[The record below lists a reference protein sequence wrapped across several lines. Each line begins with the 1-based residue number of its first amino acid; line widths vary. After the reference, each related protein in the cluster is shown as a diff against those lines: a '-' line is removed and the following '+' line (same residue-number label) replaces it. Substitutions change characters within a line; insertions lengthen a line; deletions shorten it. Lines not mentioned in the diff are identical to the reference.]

1 MLKYKYIAVLF
12 FTIVSLT
19 VGKTGSLKSTVKDA
33 ESGQPIPNVNVMIP
47 ELQLLTTSDNS
58 GNYSFKKIREGE
70 YTLTFSHIGY
80 KAENKKLVVTSND
93 VMEVNISLR
102 KSEIMLGE
110 AVVTSTWCY
119 CCS

>member
-1 MLKYKYIAVLF
+1 VIIRVTIALKKLEKV
-12 FTIVSLT
+12 
-19 VGKTGSLKSTVKDA
+19 
-33 ESGQPIPNVNVMIP
+33 
-47 ELQLLTTSDNS
+47 
-58 GNYSFKKIREGE
+58 E
-70 YTLTFSHIGY
+70 YTLTFSHIGF

-102 KSEIMLGE
+102 KSEIMFGE